1 MKSKRV
7 IKRLSL
13 MAVGFV
19 LALLFVSPVFIL
31 VNSSFKSLQ
40 DIYINV
46 LALPKQLSFQNYT
59 KAFKEMDYVKAF
71 MNSFA
76 ITWISTALI
85 ILISSM
91 AAWVLVRYKTRTSK
105 ILFLMF
111 AAVQLIPFQCVMLPL
126 VDIMSKLHLMNRP
139 GLVFM
144 YMGFGCAMSIILF
157 HGFIKNIPIEL
168 EEAAIIDG
176 CNMVQTFINI
186 VLPLLKGIIATVAV
200 INVMWIWNDF
210 LLPSLVIN
218 KNGMQTLPLRTY
230 LFFGQFTKKWDLATA
245 SLMLCMIPI
254 VLFYLSCQKYIVKGI
269 TAGVGK

>member
-7 IKRLSL
+7 IKRLSI

-19 LALLFVSPVFIL
+19 LALLFISPVFIL

-71 MNSFA
+71 MNSFV
-76 ITWISTALI
+76 ITCISTALI